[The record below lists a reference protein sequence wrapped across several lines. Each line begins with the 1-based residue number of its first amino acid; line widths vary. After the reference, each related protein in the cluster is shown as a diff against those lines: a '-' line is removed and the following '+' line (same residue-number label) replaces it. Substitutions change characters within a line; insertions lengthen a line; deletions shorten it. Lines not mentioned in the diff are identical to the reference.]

1 MQTYSQVE
9 VSEINKQKFLAELGK
24 LLTFMYEED
33 LKTALAMY
41 SRMFDE
47 AADEQALMSFLLSP
61 TRQAVVIARA
71 YNARERKLQ
80 VHTQSREEDEL
91 EGLSEETPDFVLA
104 ISQVRQNAFALQPE
118 DGWQE
123 PEPEAEPVCEDQLSL
138 FEGEQEDELPAAKG
152 PAAEEGP
159 VFEEEPLPAP
169 AAPEAEEAD
178 AENGS
183 PAPQAEEEPAPGDEV
198 DAFLADFSIQ
208 GDELIPEEEPIQAP
222 SSSEEEPARE
232 EEPGLIPSL
241 IIDEALKEEGLE
253 PLEPGEELVFGSVR
267 RPKVFLLVLYIILAL
282 PIGLVGVALLLV
294 PTLLCLALA
303 VAVVASGSAV
313 LIASFAGF
321 AVFADILVMLGIA
334 LVILAFGLLFT
345 WLFVW
350 FIGGAIV
357 GLVKSIIALGR
368 KWCYKEVPAI

>member
-138 FEGEQEDELPAAKG
+138 FEGEQEDELPAAEG

-159 VFEEEPLPAP
+159 VFEEELPPAP
-169 AAPEAEEAD
+169 AEPEAGEAD
-178 AENGS
+178 AEDGS

-222 SSSEEEPARE
+222 SSSEEEPAQE

-241 IIDEALKEEGLE
+241 IIDESLKEEGLE

>member
-1 MQTYSQVE
+1 ME

-123 PEPEAEPVCEDQLSL
+123 QEPEAEPVCEDQLSL
-138 FEGEQEDELPAAKG
+138 FEGEQEDELPAAEE

-159 VFEEEPLPAP
+159 VFEEELPPAP
-169 AAPEAEEAD
+169 AEPEAEEAD
-178 AENGS
+178 AEDGS

-222 SSSEEEPARE
+222 SSSDEEPAQE

-241 IIDEALKEEGLE
+241 IIDESLKEEGLE

-321 AVFADILVMLGIA
+321 AVFADILVMLGVA

-368 KWCYKEVPAI
+368 KWCYKEVPTI

>member
-1 MQTYSQVE
+1 ME

-47 AADEQALMSFLLSP
+47 AADEQALISFLLSP

-104 ISQVRQNAFALQPE
+104 ISRVRQNAFALQPE
-118 DGWQE
+118 DGWPE

-138 FEGEQEDELPAAKG
+138 FEGGQEDEIPAAEEHAAQEL
-152 PAAEEGP
+152 AAEEGP
-159 VFEEEPLPAP
+159 VFEEELPITP
-169 AAPEAEEAD
+169 AEPEAD
-178 AENGS
+178 AEDGS
-183 PAPQAEEEPAPGDEV
+183 PAPQVEEPAPGDEV

-208 GDELIPEEEPIQAP
+208 GDELIPEEEHIQAP
-222 SSSEEEPARE
+222 SPSEEEPAQE

-241 IIDEALKEEGLE
+241 IIDEALGEEGLE

-321 AVFADILVMLGIA
+321 AVFADILVMLGAA